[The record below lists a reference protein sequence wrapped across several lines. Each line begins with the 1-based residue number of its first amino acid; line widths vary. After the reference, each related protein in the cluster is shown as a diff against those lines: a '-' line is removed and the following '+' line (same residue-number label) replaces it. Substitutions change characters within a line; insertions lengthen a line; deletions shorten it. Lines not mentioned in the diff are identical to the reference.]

1 MECCAALSR
10 IHSSWSFVT
19 TDHCSSSIVSIGD
32 WYSHGQESLF
42 SVLMVHPNV
51 LKDTFTY
58 RVMFLT
64 DTPLKMSLDWH
75 PQNFLSGLILF
86 TSPNTWMFFWSWG
99 VPAWDFSRSGIN
111 ISTGVKLHWLLV
123 LQQTPNFWFK
133 CAGMNKNPKKLK
145 PSAMDLKNILN
156 CLLGWIWRA

>member
-32 WYSHGQESLF
+32 WYSYGQESLF

-75 PQNFLSGLILF
+75 PKNLLSGLIF
-86 TSPNTWMFFWSWG
+86 
-99 VPAWDFSRSGIN
+99 WDFSQSGMF
-111 ISTGVKLHWLLV
+111 ISTGVNLHWLLV

-145 PSAMDLKNILN
+145 LSAMDLKNILN